1 MSGTF
6 PTQQRL
12 GVDEEA
18 ADQIDLRLVVR
29 LEFIAFEGAMQG
41 GIEAEVLARAVA
53 QSRTEKTAAAAGMDV
68 GRGGR
73 LRRMLEDVCR
83 LAVLRKNIAM
93 STTGSRNSSWSSV
106 RVGAASS
113 PWMLR
118 ASSSSTSSPPGSL
131 TMSANF
137 DSVTRAI
144 GSVGNAAEMTRFLAS
159 FSAASETAE
168 AKDATLLLVDDEP
181 SVLSSLKR
189 LLRRENYNILTA
201 NSGEGA
207 LALLAEH
214 EVRVILTDQRMPGM
228 SGSELLAR
236 VRKMHPRT
244 VRMVLSGYTGL
255 DSLTEAINLGEIY
268 KFIAKPWDEADLIG
282 AVRDAFRHYADTGEA
297 PR

>member
-1 MSGTF
+1 
-6 PTQQRL
+6 
-12 GVDEEA
+12 
-18 ADQIDLRLVVR
+18 
-29 LEFIAFEGAMQG
+29 
-41 GIEAEVLARAVA
+41 
-53 QSRTEKTAAAAGMDV
+53 
-68 GRGGR
+68 
-73 LRRMLEDVCR
+73 
-83 LAVLRKNIAM
+83 
-93 STTGSRNSSWSSV
+93 
-106 RVGAASS
+106 
-113 PWMLR
+113 
-118 ASSSSTSSPPGSL
+118 
-131 TMSANF
+131 MSANF